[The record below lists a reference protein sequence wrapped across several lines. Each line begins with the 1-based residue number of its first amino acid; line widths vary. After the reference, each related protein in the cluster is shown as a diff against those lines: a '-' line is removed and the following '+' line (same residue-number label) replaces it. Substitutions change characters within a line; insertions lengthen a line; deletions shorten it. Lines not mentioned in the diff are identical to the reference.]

1 MKNTEKN
8 IVELNAQLNGVEERV
23 KEIKNELDTLDFQM
37 ELYRIDAKL
46 YRMKRKTLMYELELL
61 DKKIGN
67 AVNDKTFKAVFLT
80 ENFKMIHGTYNI
92 DVSSAGLAH
101 FINEAGDLEYFI
113 AIEAKDSTFGG

>member
-67 AVNDKTFKAVFLT
+67 VVNEVKLNVMLKDL
-80 ENFKMIHGTYNI
+80 NI
-92 DVSSAGLAH
+92 DLP
-101 FINEAGDLEYFI
+101 N
-113 AIEAKDSTFGG
+113 IEKNLYEKSNFN

>member
-67 AVNDKTFKAVFLT
+67 AVNEVKLNVMLKDL
-80 ENFKMIHGTYNI
+80 NI
-92 DVSSAGLAH
+92 DLP
-101 FINEAGDLEYFI
+101 N
-113 AIEAKDSTFGG
+113 IEKNLYEKSNFN